1 MKSDSNK
8 LNGSFASS
16 INFFSVASKNG
27 LNVFPPNRKPSPAI
41 GNIIFTVFI
50 LLPYIYLKISKNTQ

>member
-41 GNIIFTVFI
+41 GNITFIFLIIHPWI
-50 LLPYIYLKISKNTQ
+50 LKMS